1 MKNEEAK
8 QAEAPKQEFEIRK
21 KNKKAT
27 STLKVDSQSHALAPQ
42 AREQFYNLE
51 KQWFTEDQNILEF
64 KAVKNELE
72 SYTYQVKND
81 IDNYGPMEKYIEENA
96 RVAFI
101 KRLQETIDW
110 IYGEGQSASHASYKQ
125 RLEEFKKLA
134 YPIKARFNFRSDF
147 PVYKQ

>member
-8 QAEAPKQEFEIRK
+8 QAEPPKQEFEIRK

-42 AREQFYNLE
+42 ARENFFNLE
-51 KQWFTEDQNILEF
+51 KQWFTEDQNILDF

-81 IDNYGPMEKYIEENA
+81 IDSYGPMEKYIEENA
-96 RVAFI
+96 RVAFM
-101 KRLQETIDW
+101 KRLQETIEW
-110 IYGEGQSASHASYKQ
+110 IYGEG
-125 RLEEFKKLA
+125 
-134 YPIKARFNFRSDF
+134 
-147 PVYKQ
+147 

>member
-1 MKNEEAK
+1 MPRYIVRSEDQAWFVVDTLSARVIKEYSYEAKAQEVAEMKNEEAK

-42 AREQFYNLE
+42 ARENFFNLE
-51 KQWFTEDQNILEF
+51 KQWFTEDQNILDF

-81 IDNYGPMEKYIEENA
+81 IDSYGPMEKFIEENT

-101 KRLQETIDW
+101 KRL
-110 IYGEGQSASHASYKQ
+110 
-125 RLEEFKKLA
+125 
-134 YPIKARFNFRSDF
+134 
-147 PVYKQ
+147 